1 MKKIQINEN
10 GKEKIFYVEEKFLD
24 SVGSDIVTFLITLL
38 LLYITKNYLGNSW
51 LTLLMMFITTMCVLQ
66 KSTYK
71 KLSKEELIK
80 MLQNEESKASV
91 KVRSD
96 ENS

>member
-1 MKKIQINEN
+1 MKKMRINEN

-24 SVGSDIVTFLITLL
+24 SAGSDIVTFLITLL

-51 LTLLMMFITTMCVLQ
+51 LALLMMFITTMCVLQ

-80 MLQNEESKASV
+80 MLQDEESKASV

-96 ENS
+96 ER